1 MNGVGFK
8 GSEASHSLR
17 YQFAREQFAKYL
29 EALGDKKRLW
39 QLYRWT
45 LATEMAEAVIASR
58 STCVRGRS
66 PPVATVRLFW
76 RISAHPCD

>member
-58 STCVRGRS
+58 STCVRG
-66 PPVATVRLFW
+66 A
-76 RISAHPCD
+76 